1 MAMEPTLLLGLARIF
16 TERMLNGVVEN
27 VALAGLVWAF
37 WKLTAL
43 RSSST
48 RFVAWFVVLLSV
60 VALPF
65 VGSFTVHGSSTGASL
80 AKSAILLPAS
90 WAGYVFLI
98 WGAIVTV
105 SLGRVML
112 GLWQIH
118 RLRKGCS
125 PIADVSLSSSL
136 HQVVKE
142 SCDRPLALCVSKSV
156 RVPMATGFFK
166 PMIVIPEWALQ
177 ELSPDQLK
185 VVVLHEATH
194 LQRWDDWTNLAQKVL
209 RALFFFHPV
218 VWWLEG
224 RLALEREMAC
234 DDLVVARTSS
244 PRAYAQCLVELAEK
258 SVGRRNLA
266 FAQAAVNRV
275 RHTSMRIRQI
285 LDGKRAGTARVWK
298 PAISLTVASAM
309 ACFAFSNDV
318 PKLVS
323 FQTPSDSGSPFAL
336 AALSAPMPVRNE
348 LSETQ
353 VAH

>member
-1 MAMEPTLLLGLARIF
+1 MAMGPAMLQGFAQIF
-16 TERMLNGVVEN
+16 TERMLNGVVESA
-27 VALAGLVWAF
+27 ALAGLVWAF
-37 WKLTAL
+37 LKMSGV

-48 RFVAWFVVLLSV
+48 RFVAWFVVLLAV

-65 VGSFTVHGSSTGASL
+65 IRPFSAHGSSTDASL

-105 SLGRVML
+105 SVGKVVL
-112 GLWQIH
+112 GLWQIR
-118 RLRKGCS
+118 RLRKDCS
-125 PIADVSLSSSL
+125 PIADAGLALAVNE
-136 HQVVKE
+136 VVTV
-142 SCDRPLALCVSKSV
+142 SCDRPVALYVSKSV

-166 PMIVIPEWALQ
+166 PMIVIPEWALR
-177 ELSPDQLK
+177 ELSLDQLK

-234 DDLVVARTSS
+234 DDLVVAKTSS
-244 PRAYAQCLVELAEK
+244 PRAYAQCLVALAEK
-258 SVGRRNLA
+258 SWGRRSFA

-275 RHTSMRIRQI
+275 QHTSMRIRQI

-309 ACFAFSNDV
+309 VCFAFSNDV
-318 PKLVS
+318 PQLVS
-323 FQTPSDSGSPFAL
+323 FQTPGNSGPR
-336 AALSAPMPVRNE
+336 P
-348 LSETQ
+348 
-353 VAH
+353 